1 MASPAQPVPQG
12 APPPG
17 GAPQGSPQGGGSAP
31 TGQVLQLVAIID
43 KASAQLA
50 KVFPAASPMSD
61 AIQNQLQ
68 AIQQKMTET
77 QSPNQPQAPP
87 I

>member
-1 MASPAQPVPQG
+1 MASSPMPQPQG
-12 APPPG
+12 AP
-17 GAPQGSPQGGGSAP
+17 SPQGQGAPVSPTP

-43 KASAQLA
+43 KASSQLA

>member
-1 MASPAQPVPQG
+1 MPQPQG

-17 GAPQGSPQGGGSAP
+17 GAPPSGGASP
-31 TGQVLQLVAIID
+31 TGQILQLVAIID
-43 KASAQLA
+43 KASSQLA

-68 AIQQKMTET
+68 AIQQKITET
-77 QSPNQPQAPP
+77 QSPSQPQAPP